1 MEEPLKVLQ
10 QYNKRIGKNVNV
22 VTFDGL
28 RHTGVLKA
36 ASTDGIELEETI
48 IVKEGK
54 KKEKQIQHITI
65 PFSNIKETRV
75 IFSFNKII

>member
-54 KKEKQIQHITI
+54 KKEKQIQQITI